1 MTRLIG
7 AVIALGL
14 FGCSDPKPCYE
25 GRPHKWTKWT
35 DEWPRTNDF
44 GYMKQRRSCE
54 VCGASQGE
62 TH

>member
-14 FGCSDPKPCYE
+14 FGCSDTKPCYE
-25 GRPHKWTKWT
+25 GQPHKWTKWT
-35 DEWPRTNDF
+35 DVWPNTNDF
-44 GYMKQRRSCE
+44 GYMMQRRSCE
-54 VCGASQGE
+54 ACGLSQCE